1 VKILH
6 FLGIGRLP
14 KQPMVEASGGTER
27 VALEVARIQSGRGH
41 DVTVA
46 SKGEDDWEGA
56 WEGVRLL
63 HLKPY
68 AWARAVSLGKIAGSS
83 LPLAKLVH
91 LRRFDIVHLHEYPN
105 TRLLG
110 SYAKV
115 MHFHNEPL
123 GGSTASEFAEAAP
136 AYWALVGRSSAQ
148 VAVSEFVAGR
158 LRSARELAGADSP
171 PANIF
176 KVSNGVNSKGIRAR
190 LLNDIRRS
198 TRQKLALTDTDVLFL
213 FVGAIRPEK
222 GVDYLARAF
231 ARLSA
236 ENPNAC
242 LAVAGGGKLWIE
254 KGWLNDKA
262 VDTAER
268 QLVNILSPAIER
280 KRAFILGIVPPSEIM
295 AYYAAGDVL
304 VVPTMAQ
311 EAFGLTILEAFT
323 MGLPVVAFRSGGVPE
338 LVEDRKNGIIVDQG
352 DEEALYLGMR
362 ELMRDRD
369 LRTRLGAAA
378 ANVPAQYSWENT
390 ANGLDLVY
398 RSVIERQNSLS

>member
-14 KQPMVEASGGTER
+14 NQPMVEASGGTER

-123 GGSTASEFAEAAP
+123 GGSTASEFAEAAR

-148 VAVSEFVAGR
+148 VAVSEFVAGH
-158 LRSARELAGADSP
+158 LRSARELAGVDSP

-176 KVSNGVNSKGIRAR
+176 KVSSGVNSKGIRAW
-190 LLNDIRRS
+190 LPNDISRS
-198 TRQKLALTDTDVLFL
+198 TRHRLALTDTDVLFL
-213 FVGAIRPEK
+213 FAGAIRPEK

-242 LAVAGGGKLWIE
+242 LAVAGGC
-254 KGWLNDKA
+254 
-262 VDTAER
+262 
-268 QLVNILSPAIER
+268 
-280 KRAFILGIVPPSEIM
+280 
-295 AYYAAGDVL
+295 
-304 VVPTMAQ
+304 
-311 EAFGLTILEAFT
+311 TI
-323 MGLPVVAFRSGGVPE
+323 
-338 LVEDRKNGIIVDQG
+338 
-352 DEEALYLGMR
+352 
-362 ELMRDRD
+362 
-369 LRTRLGAAA
+369 
-378 ANVPAQYSWENT
+378 
-390 ANGLDLVY
+390 
-398 RSVIERQNSLS
+398 